1 MPSAQR
7 TYFAGLRTGLWLHR
21 DFVRLWA
28 GQSVSM
34 LGTMIGRPAMSFTAI
49 LVLYASPGQVAL
61 LAAMD
66 IVPGLLVGLHAG
78 AWVDRMRRRPILIGT
93 DLARFL
99 LLLTVPAAAL
109 LDALHIQQ
117 LYVVAFAVSMLS
129 VFFNVAYQAYLPSL
143 IKKDQLLEGNSKL
156 AAGAAV
162 AEFSGFGMAGALVHL
177 LTAPFAVLI
186 DAFSFLVSAWAVRA
200 IRAPEPAPAHVG
212 VQQPMLQEIA
222 AGVREVVRQPLLRA
236 LALCNISMDVAGGI
250 FGALVV
256 LYMSR
261 DLGFSPAWLTPIWA
275 VGGFA
280 SLLGATY
287 AGRVTARLGVGP
299 ALIVGVLGTGVGML
313 FIPAATPTHA
323 GATFLAA
330 GFLVAQQLV
339 GDAAATLFDIN
350 QSTLRQQLAPA
361 ALLGRVSATLTLG
374 KQSAALIGTLL
385 GGVLG
390 TLLGVRE
397 TLVVAGVV
405 TLLSAL
411 WLALSPLRHVQL
423 LPGSDA

>member
-1 MPSAQR
+1 MTPAQR
-7 TYFAGLRTGLWLHR
+7 AYFPGLRTGLWLHR

-49 LVLYASPGQVAL
+49 LVLHASPAQVAL

-93 DLARFL
+93 DLARFA

-109 LDALHIQQ
+109 LNALHIQQ

-143 IKKDQLLEGNSKL
+143 IHKEQLLEGNSKL

-162 AEFSGFGMAGALVHL
+162 AEFSGFGVAGGLVSL

-186 DAFSFLVSAWAVRA
+186 DAFSFLASAWAVRG
-200 IRAPEPAPAHVG
+200 IRAPEPLPALARS
-212 VQQPMLQEIA
+212 QQPMLQDIA
-222 AGVREVVRQPLLRA
+222 AGVREVVRQPYLRA

-261 DLGFSPAWLTPIWA
+261 DLDFSPALLTPIWA

-287 AGRVTARLGVGP
+287 ASRFIARVGVGP
-299 ALIVGVLGTGVGML
+299 ALIVGVLGTGIGML
-313 FIPAATPTHA
+313 FIPAATPTQA
-323 GATFLAA
+323 GATWLAA
-330 GFLVAQQLV
+330 GFLIAQQLV
-339 GDAAATLFDIN
+339 GDVSATVFDIN
-350 QSTLRQQLAPA
+350 QSTLRQQLAPSA
-361 ALLGRVSATLTLG
+361 MLGRISATLTLG
-374 KQSAALIGTLL
+374 KQSAALLGTLL

-390 TLLGVRE
+390 TWLGVRE
-397 TLVVAGVV
+397 TLAVAGVG

-411 WLALSPLRHVQL
+411 WLALSPLRRVHV
-423 LPGSDA
+423 LPAGEA